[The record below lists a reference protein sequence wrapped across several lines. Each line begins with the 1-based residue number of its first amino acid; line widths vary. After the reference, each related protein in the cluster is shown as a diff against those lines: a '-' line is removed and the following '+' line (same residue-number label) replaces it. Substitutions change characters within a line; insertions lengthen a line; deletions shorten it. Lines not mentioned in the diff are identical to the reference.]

1 MGNIFSTLIISTY
14 SFHRLVASFWPQRV
28 PASSIDFY
36 SGWCSVLPCSQA
48 CQLHLGGV
56 YSHLDLLQISPTF
69 IYVYG
74 FPYAFSSLETI
85 SKLSFFFFPM
95 HVYVYGNNYK
105 CNYVI
110 FPYLCVFFFLFLC
123 SGRRWWCRGLGSQV
137 FGLSSEDIKTPNSY
151 FFNDQGLRFIFI
163 TDNVWVV

>member
-28 PASSIDFY
+28 PAFSIDFY
-36 SGWCSVLPCSQA
+36 SGWCSILPCSQA

-85 SKLSFFFFPM
+85 SKLSFFFFQCM
-95 HVYVYGNNYK
+95 FMYMGTIIN
-105 CNYVI
+105 VI
-110 FPYLCVFFFLFLC
+110 MSFFPIFVGFF
-123 SGRRWWCRGLGSQV
+123 
-137 FGLSSEDIKTPNSY
+137 SY
-151 FFNDQGLRFIFI
+151 FS
-163 TDNVWVV
+163 VWGEDGGVGD

>member
-1 MGNIFSTLIISTY
+1 MGNLFLRLILSTY
-14 SFHRLVASFWPQRV
+14 SFHRLVASFWPQQV

-36 SGWCSVLPCSQA
+36 SGWCSILPCSQV

-85 SKLSFFFFPM
+85 SKLSFFFLQCMFM
-95 HVYVYGNNYK
+95 YMGTIIS
-105 CNYVI
+105 VI
-110 FPYLCVFFFLFLC
+110 MSFSLSLCFF
-123 SGRRWWCRGLGSQV
+123 
-137 FGLSSEDIKTPNSY
+137 SY
-151 FFNDQGLRFIFI
+151 FSVWGEDGGVGDWVHRYLVGHLR
-163 TDNVWVV
+163 T